1 MGAFLWL
8 MVHLFFFSFSEYTRG
23 SLREQVPLA
32 FSQNG
37 WYTLNASTTCFH
49 QGRRKQMKI
58 ITLEEHFEIAEI
70 KKAVARFLPDS
81 HEQFYQPPT
90 RQLEDL
96 GVHRLAEMDAMGI
109 DVQVLSHT
117 SVGLSQIPAAE
128 AIALARAINDQLAE
142 TVQNHPDRF
151 VGFATLP
158 TLDPEAAAHELERS
172 VTVLGF
178 KGAMIHGQ
186 TNNRFLDDPSF
197 RPILETAAA
206 LDVPLYVHPAPPSR
220 VIQNAYYAGF
230 DPAVSASFAT
240 FGWGWHLDTGIHAL
254 RMILGGVFDRY
265 PNLQLLLGH
274 WGEMIPF
281 YLARFA
287 EALTPAASQLQRPV
301 ADYFVQQMYVTPS
314 GMFTLPPFLLAMQVV
329 GAERILY
336 SVDYPF
342 HFQEG
347 GQARAFLENAPIS
360 PADKEKIAHS
370 NAEGLLKLSSLY
382 HSDVSK

>member
-1 MGAFLWL
+1 M
-8 MVHLFFFSFSEYTRG
+8 
-23 SLREQVPLA
+23 QVTLA
-32 FSQNG
+32 FIKKE
-37 WYTLNASTTCFH
+37 
-49 QGRRKQMKI
+49 RKQMKI

-70 KKAVARFLPDS
+70 KKAAARFLPDS
-81 HEQFYQPPT
+81 REQFYQPPT

-117 SVGLSQIPAAE
+117 SSGIPSIPAAE
-128 AIALARAINDQLAE
+128 AVSLAREINDRLAA
-142 TVQNHPDRF
+142 VIRAHPDRF
-151 VGFATLP
+151 VGLATLP
-158 TLDPEAAAHELERS
+158 MPDPEAAAAELERS
-172 VTVLGF
+172 VNTLGF
-178 KGAMIHGQ
+178 RGAMIHGQ
-186 TNNRFLDDPSF
+186 TNGRFLDDPAF
-197 RPILETAAA
+197 RPILAMAAT
-206 LDVPLYVHPAPPSR
+206 LDIPIYLHPAPPPKA
-220 VIQNAYYAGF
+220 VMEAYYAGF
-230 DPAVSASFAT
+230 GPAVSGSFAT

-254 RMILGGVFDRY
+254 RLVLGGVFDLY
-265 PNLQLLLGH
+265 PGLQIILGH

-287 EALTPAASQLQRPV
+287 EALTPAARHLQRPV

-342 HFQEG
+342 QEG

-360 PADKEKIAHS
+360 SADKEKIAHS
-370 NAEGLLKLSSLY
+370 NAEGLLKLSSPY
-382 HSDVSK
+382 QSDISK

>member
-117 SVGLSQIPAAE
+117 SVDLSQIPAAE

-158 TLDPEAAAHELERS
+158 TRDPEAAAHELERS

-220 VIQNAYYAGF
+220 VIQDAYYAGF
-230 DPAVSASFAT
+230 DPAVSACFAT